1 MVSIYVLLIVFLITF
16 LVAAAVGR
24 RVAET
29 HEPVRLLNT
38 KMETL

>member
-1 MVSIYVLLIVFLITF
+1 MVSIYVLLIFLITF

-29 HEPVRLLNT
+29 DQPVRLPNT
-38 KMETL
+38 EMEEL

>member
-1 MVSIYVLLIVFLITF
+1 MVSIYVLLIFFLITF

-29 HEPVRLLNT
+29 HEPLRLLNT
-38 KMETL
+38 EMAKL